1 MISRRTT
8 AGAMAVLLTASLVVG
23 CSAATSSDAQPSP
36 PGTSPSATPAST
48 AAASTIEVAADAA
61 ALQHI
66 HNLGLEGDTLLIGSH
81 QGLYR
86 QPPGQSPERV
96 GDPFDVMGLTT
107 AGDRWLASGH
117 PGAEMNAPP
126 DLGLLE
132 SNDKGQSWTEVSLS
146 GQVDFHRLTASGDT
160 VLGVNSGDG
169 QLWRST
175 DGGKNWNTAG
185 AGPFDVALDPNNPQ
199 RAIATT
205 QNGPTASR
213 DGGSTWK
220 PLPDAPL
227 IALIAW
233 TSASVWGVTPDGN
246 VYASSN
252 AGQTWRETGKVTG
265 SPSALTASPS
275 HVNVLS
281 GDTIWESLDQGATF
295 APRVSG
301 IPGH

>member
-1 MISRRTT
+1 
-8 AGAMAVLLTASLVVG
+8 MA
-23 CSAATSSDAQPSP
+23 
-36 PGTSPSATPAST
+36 
-48 AAASTIEVAADAA
+48 I
-61 ALQHI
+61 
-66 HNLGLEGDTLLIGSH
+66 
-81 QGLYR
+81 
-86 QPPGQSPERV
+86 PERV

-132 SNDKGQSWTEVSLS
+132 SNDKGQSWTDVSLS

-205 QNGPTASR
+205 QNGPTASP
-213 DGGSTWK
+213 DGGSI
-220 PLPDAPL
+220 PGSRLPDAPL

-233 TSASVWGVTPDGN
+233 NPSQREWGVTPDGTPR
-246 VYASSN
+246 VRPSN

-281 GDTIWESLDQGATF
+281 GDTIWESLDPRRHIR
-295 APRVSG
+295 APRQRHPRTLTNDQGSPIMGGAPRSGRTRTRDAHAEHCPHPHPHPPGIRVSHASRRHRRPRLG
-301 IPGH
+301 MPPVRDDPGHRGY